1 MDEAYRWLGLEGRVC
16 VVTGAARGIG
26 ARIALELGKAG
37 AHVALLD
44 LEAKACEPGRT
55 EIEALGG
62 KALALGV
69 DVSDPASVKAAA
81 GQVRGTLGGADVLVN
96 NAGIAIPAAA
106 VEVGLADW
114 NRVLA
119 VNLTGPLLCAQ
130 AFGEQM
136 LAKGKGA
143 MVHIA
148 SLSGHYPQPFSGA
161 YSVSK
166 SGVAMLSEVLAYELA
181 PRGVRSNAVSP
192 GSIRTPLSEGLF
204 KDQEI
209 VARRQGMI
217 PLRRFGEPNDI
228 AGAVLFLAS
237 DRASYVTGQNLI
249 VDGGY
254 SRALMG
260 LLPRPGFGPPPTHAQ
275 G

>member
-1 MDEAYRWLGLEGRVC
+1 MGVNHDWLGLEGRVC

-26 ARIALELGKAG
+26 AAIALAFARGG
-37 AHVALLD
+37 GQVVLLD
-44 LEAKACEPGRT
+44 MEAQACEAVRS

-62 KALALGV
+62 RALALSA
-69 DVSDPASVKAAA
+69 DVSDPASVRAASEKSRETF
-81 GQVRGTLGGADVLVN
+81 GLADVLVN
-96 NAGIAIPAAA
+96 NAGIVAAA
-106 VEVGLADW
+106 AALEVGLSDW

-119 VNLTGPLLCAQ
+119 VNVTGPLICAQ
-130 AFGEQM
+130 AFGLQM
-136 LAKGKGA
+136 LSKGKGA

-148 SLSGHYPQPFSGA
+148 SLSGHFPQPFSGA

-181 PRGVRSNAVSP
+181 PRGIRSNAVSP

-204 KDQEI
+204 RDPEI
-209 VARRQGMI
+209 VAKRQSMI
-217 PLRRFGEPNDI
+217 PTRRFGAPDDI
-228 AGAVLFLAS
+228 AEAVLFLAS
-237 DRASYVTGQNLI
+237 DRASYINGQNLI

-260 LLPRPGFGPPPTHAQ
+260 LLPRPGFTPPPEYPH